1 MYYVL
6 SKELMTDGHI
16 SVVNCTPSTLFTVDQ
31 VPIVSFPVRA
41 KMCRCLSDISVF
53 NPDHLSIKTNKK
65 EKLKKLPPSARK
77 VGLGGRESFTF
88 PVAEFRHG
96 P

>member
-1 MYYVL
+1 MTEHTHTHTLCPQNLWSKMYYVL

-31 VPIVSFPVRA
+31 VPIVSFPVCA

-65 EKLKKLPPSARK
+65 EK
-77 VGLGGRESFTF
+77 
-88 PVAEFRHG
+88 
-96 P
+96 